1 MGLEWETDPYEESL
15 LHPMAVMSLTKEG
28 FGVLGENGSL
38 KSVVRFAAYTNA
50 ILSGGYAVLFKRFI
64 QPIKQQA
71 VRI

>member
-1 MGLEWETDPYEESL
+1 
-15 LHPMAVMSLTKEG
+15 MAVMSLTKEG